1 MVRIA
6 RGNEAL
12 VIHFAEQF
20 AGGREGVVDV
30 DHQRLPLERLQR
42 LLDDARELAVGDQ
55 NLGLAMFQDEAD
67 HRRIEPDVERIEHG
81 AGHGDAEMRLEG
93 LGRVGRHQRHRV
105 VLGHPGPAERARQAP
120 AAPVALGPAV
130 AAPARHHRQRVRE
143 HWGAAGDES
152 ERRQRHVIGRIAVE
166 IDAVRA
172 AHLRHFTL
180 PDGPAWQRPG
190 LAALFTRGH
199 RYLIRICR
207 TMTSRYAEAHRRS
220 LADPESFWGEAAPA
234 IDWEHRGDRVLDADN
249 PPFYRWFPGGRLNT
263 CHNALDRHVA
273 RGPGPPTALIY
284 DNPVSGQTQGL
295 TYRPL
300 RD

>member
-1 MVRIA
+1 
-6 RGNEAL
+6 
-12 VIHFAEQF
+12 
-20 AGGREGVVDV
+20 
-30 DHQRLPLERLQR
+30 
-42 LLDDARELAVGDQ
+42 
-55 NLGLAMFQDEAD
+55 MFQDEAD
-67 HRRIEPDVERIEHG
+67 NRRIEPDVERIEHG

-93 LGRVGRHQRHRV
+93 LGCVGRHQPHCV
-105 VLGHPGPAERARQAP
+105 VLGPPGPAERARQPP

-130 AAPARHHRQRVRE
+130 AALAMHHRQPVRE
-143 HWGAAGDES
+143 HLGAAGDES

-220 LADPESFWGEAAPA
+220 LADPESFWGEAAQA
-234 IDWEHRGDRVLDADN
+234 IDWEKRWDRVLDADN

-273 RGPGPPTALIY
+273 GGRGAQTAPIYHSPVGGQIQRLPYRGPRDQGAPLAGAPPGLRPPPRAPGPPSLPPGAPTRVA
-284 DNPVSGQTQGL
+284 GA
-295 TYRPL
+295 
-300 RD
+300 